1 MRLTHLWLWVIAP
14 ASVGVSMRNRH
25 AGETVTKNIHGPAA
39 VVATAMLVLF
49 AAQATAQSGA
59 AYPVKPVRIILPFPA
74 GAVMDSTARALV
86 PELGKSVGQP
96 VLIENRPG
104 GSFIIGNLAC
114 AKSPPDGYTLC
125 MNTNSYNELVYSNL
139 PYNPVTDF
147 APIIHLA
154 WISSMLIANANA
166 PFNSFKEMIAVA
178 KAKPGSITWGTW
190 GHATSPDIYVRW
202 INNQMGVNIT
212 AVPYKGGT
220 QTIPAILAGEIH
232 ITQLAVGASLPHI
245 KAGKI
250 KGIAITGDRRSPLL
264 PDVPSLA
271 EEGASPGILSYFG
284 LFAPAMTPKP
294 IIDRLNGE
302 FAKAMRTPS
311 AQEFF
316 RTATLE
322 PIGGSPEE
330 FSKFLKADAANAA
343 KVFKTIG
350 IHPSAAPAQ

>member
-1 MRLTHLWLWVIAP
+1 
-14 ASVGVSMRNRH
+14 
-25 AGETVTKNIHGPAA
+25 
-39 VVATAMLVLF
+39 
-49 AAQATAQSGA
+49 
-59 AYPVKPVRIILPFPA
+59 
-74 GAVMDSTARALV
+74 
-86 PELGKSVGQP
+86 
-96 VLIENRPG
+96 
-104 GSFIIGNLAC
+104 
-114 AKSPPDGYTLC
+114 
-125 MNTNSYNELVYSNL
+125 MNTNSYTELVFSNL

-154 WISSMLIANANA
+154 WISSMFIANANA
-166 PFNSFKEMIAVA
+166 PFNSFKEMIAVS
-178 KAKPGSITWGTW
+178 KAKPGSINWGTW
-190 GHATSPDIYVRW
+190 GHATSPDIHVRW

-271 EEGASPGILSYFG
+271 EEGVSPGILSYFG

-294 IIDRLNGE
+294 IIDRMNNE
-302 FAKAMRTPS
+302 FAKAMQAPS
-311 AQEFF
+311 VQQFF
-316 RTATLE
+316 RKATLE
-322 PIGGSPEE
+322 AIGGSPEE
-330 FSKFLKADAANAA
+330 FSKFLKADGANAA

-350 IHPSAAPAQ
+350 IRPTPAP